1 MPVDTPVTT
10 HAPPPQS
17 PPPAHLRRPRFSLV
31 WLVPL
36 VAAII
41 AAYLGYRT
49 LLQEGPL
56 LTISFTSADGITAGQ
71 TQVKYKAVAL
81 GTVES
86 VDLSRD
92 NSRVVVRVRM
102 NNIGARFLT
111 AQARFW
117 VVRPSFSAGNFSGL
131 DTLVSGAYIAVD
143 PGLPGGQ
150 YQDHFTGLEGPPGV
164 RSDQPGQTYQLRT
177 ASIGSLAAGSPVF
190 YRDIVV
196 GEVLGYDIGNG
207 LGPVTVNVFVR
218 APFDH
223 LIRPQS
229 HFWKSSGI
237 TAQLQNGAFHI
248 EFQSLQAIISGGVT
262 FDLPLEGANSVPSP
276 DNAAFPLYDSREDA
290 ESAGYLNQI
299 PAVAYF
305 TSSVAGLARGAPVD
319 VLGIQVGVVKS
330 VKLMIDPYAGT
341 AKVRVFMDIQP
352 ERVMEAG
359 QIPKTLSP
367 DQVLQKMVNQGLRA
381 QLETVSYVTGQK
393 EITLAWVSGAK
404 PVQLAREGNA
414 LVIPSRSGGIDDIIN
429 SVASLSNNLSKVDF
443 NKLSN
448 NLNKLLITANGTLD
462 DPKIQQSLTQL
473 NKTLR
478 SANGTL
484 QSVTQTYGD
493 DSNFQRNLAQLMNE
507 ANDALRSIRL
517 LANYL
522 NLHPQALLLGRGNQ

>member
-1 MPVDTPVTT
+1 MPIDAPVTSP
-10 HAPPPQS
+10 APPPQN
-17 PPPAHLRRPRFSLV
+17 PRPAHVRRPRFSFV

-36 VAAII
+36 IAALI

-49 LLQEGPL
+49 VLQEGPL
-56 LTISFTSADGITAGQ
+56 LTVTFASGDGITAAQ
-71 TQVKYKAVAL
+71 TQVKFKAVAL

-86 VDLSRD
+86 VDLSSD

-111 AQARFW
+111 SHARFW
-117 VVRPSFSAGNFSGL
+117 VVRPNFTGGNLSGL

-177 ASIGSLAAGSPVF
+177 NSIGSLVAGSPVF

-237 TAQLQNGAFHI
+237 TAQLQNGGFHI

-262 FDLPLEGANSVPSP
+262 FDLPLEGENSAPSP
-276 DNAAFPLYDSREDA
+276 NNAVFPLFESREDA
-290 ESAGYLNQI
+290 ESAGYQKQI
-299 PAVAYF
+299 PVVAYF
-305 TSSVAGLARGAPVD
+305 TSSVAGLTRGASVD
-319 VLGIQVGVVKS
+319 VLGIQVGVVKN
-330 VKLMIDPYAGT
+330 VKLIIDPYAGT
-341 AKVRVFMDIQP
+341 ARVRVFMDLQP
-352 ERVMEAG
+352 ERVLQAG
-359 QIPKTLSP
+359 QFPKTLNP
-367 DQVLQKMVNQGLRA
+367 DQVLQNMVNQGLRA
-381 QLETVSYVTGQK
+381 QLGTISYVTGQK
-393 EITLAWVSGAK
+393 EITLAWVAGAK
-404 PVQLAREGNA
+404 PVQISAEDGA
-414 LVIPSRSGGIDDIIN
+414 LLIPSQSGGLDNIIS
-429 SVASLSNNLSKVDF
+429 SVGSLSNNLSKVDF

-448 NLNKLLITANGTLD
+448 NLNKLLVTANGTLGN
-462 DPKIQQSLTQL
+462 PQIEQSLTAL
-473 NKTLR
+473 NKTLH

-484 QSVTQTYGD
+484 QTVTQTYGN
-493 DSNFQRNLAQLMNE
+493 DSNFQRNLEQLMSE

-517 LANYL
+517 LADYL